1 MQKRDGCR
9 FRHTCPAPA
18 KINRGRYPVISED
31 GMKTDF
37 DPFQDR
43 AARDIRNT
51 LSTAFRN
58 ALKDEHSAPFE
69 AAGKHLLQQE
79 IAEGKQAYILDRLG
93 RYRKCFADIRRKKI
107 KTVLEQAF
115 ILWDEG
121 LFFEVHEILEG
132 LWIKAEG
139 RQKSA
144 LQGLIRA
151 AGFYIL
157 LEGGRRQGAEKM
169 AARAVQALQA
179 DLTALPYFPA
189 PALLLAKLRDL
200 DPVPPK
206 LLDCR

>member
-1 MQKRDGCR
+1 MV
-9 FRHTCPAPA
+9 
-18 KINRGRYPVISED
+18 N
-31 GMKTDF
+31 TDF

-43 AARDIRNT
+43 VARDIRNS
-51 LSTAFRN
+51 LSTAFLA
-58 ALKDEHSAPFE
+58 ALKGRHTAPFE
-69 AAGKHLLQQE
+69 AAGRHLLQQE
-79 IAEGKQAYILDRLG
+79 IAQGKRLYILDRLG
-93 RYRKCFADIRRKKI
+93 RYRKCFTDIQQKKI

-132 LWIKAEG
+132 LWIEAEG

-157 LEGGRRQGAEKM
+157 MESGRRQGAEKM
-169 AARAVQALQA
+169 AARAVQALQT
-179 DLTALPYFPA
+179 DLTALPYFPS

-206 LLDCR
+206 LLICNPS

>member
-1 MQKRDGCR
+1 M
-9 FRHTCPAPA
+9 
-18 KINRGRYPVISED
+18 V
-31 GMKTDF
+31 KTDF

-43 AARDIRNT
+43 VARDIRNT
-51 LSTAFRN
+51 LSTAFLA
-58 ALKDEHSAPFE
+58 ALKDQHSAPFE
-69 AAGKHLLQQE
+69 AAGRHLLQQG
-79 IAEGKQAYILDRLG
+79 ISEGKRTYILDRLSS
-93 RYRKCFADIRRKKI
+93 YRKCLAEIQQKKI
-107 KTVLEQAF
+107 KTILEQAF

-132 LWIKAEG
+132 LWIEAEG

-157 LEGGRRQGAEKM
+157 MESGRRQGAEKM
-169 AARAVQALQA
+169 AAKAVQALQS
-179 DLTALPYFPA
+179 DLAALPYFPS

-206 LLDCR
+206 LLSHT

>member
-1 MQKRDGCR
+1 M
-9 FRHTCPAPA
+9 
-18 KINRGRYPVISED
+18 V
-31 GMKTDF
+31 KTDF

-43 AARDIRNT
+43 VARDIRNT
-51 LSTAFRN
+51 LSTAFLA
-58 ALKDEHSAPFE
+58 ALKDQHPGPFE
-69 AAGKHLLQQE
+69 AAGRHLLGQG
-79 IAEGKQAYILDRLG
+79 ISEGKRTYILDRLSS
-93 RYRKCFADIRRKKI
+93 YRKCLADIQQKKI
-107 KTVLEQAF
+107 KTILEQAF

-132 LWIKAEG
+132 LWIEAEG

-157 LEGGRRQGAEKM
+157 MESGRRQGAEKM
-169 AARAVQALQA
+169 AAKAVQALQT

-189 PALLLAKLRDL
+189 PALLLAKLQDL

-206 LLDCR
+206 LLSRT

>member
-1 MQKRDGCR
+1 M
-9 FRHTCPAPA
+9 
-18 KINRGRYPVISED
+18 V
-31 GMKTDF
+31 KTDF

-51 LSTAFRN
+51 LSTAFLA
-58 ALKDEHSAPFE
+58 ALKDQRPAPFE
-69 AAGKHLLQQE
+69 AAGRHLLQQE
-79 IAEGKQAYILDRLG
+79 IAADKRNYILDRLSS
-93 RYRKCFADIRRKKI
+93 YRKCLADIQQEKI
-107 KTVLEQAF
+107 KTILEQAF

-132 LWIKAEG
+132 LWIKAQG

-157 LEGGRRQGAEKM
+157 MESGRRQGAEKM
-169 AARAVQALQA
+169 AAKAVQALQT
-179 DLTALPYFPA
+179 DLAALPYFPS

-206 LLDCR
+206 LLSHT